1 MIEITN
7 KAAAE
12 LKSLISTEGESQPA
26 IRIYI
31 TGSSADA
38 QYGLALAD
46 DINDYDVTMENNGIK
61 IVMSPDVAAG
71 FSDGSIDF
79 VVDETGKNFIIQNA
93 ESGTCDNCE
102 ECDSCD
108 DRIIFKTVCMIQSRI
123 YIHPGFGRLT

>member
-7 KAAAE
+7 RAATE
-12 LKSLISTEGESQPA
+12 LKSLFDAEDIAQPA

-31 TGSSADA
+31 TGSSANI

-46 DINDYDVTMENNGIK
+46 DINDYDVITENNGIK

-79 VVDETGKNFIIQNA
+79 IADRKGKNFIIQNA
-93 ESGTCDNCE
+93 DSDTYDNWEEYNICDAE
-102 ECDSCD
+102 
-108 DRIIFKTVCMIQSRI
+108 
-123 YIHPGFGRLT
+123 

>member
-7 KAAAE
+7 RAAVE
-12 LKSLISTEGESQPA
+12 LKSLFDTEGIAEPA

-31 TGSSADA
+31 IGSSADA

-46 DINDYDVTMENNGIK
+46 DINEYDVIMENNGIK

-79 VVDETGKNFIIQNA
+79 VADRSGKNFIIQNA
-93 ESGTCDNCE
+93 DSGTCNNCE
-102 ECDSCD
+102 ECNICD
-108 DRIIFKTVCMIQSRI
+108 AE
-123 YIHPGFGRLT
+123 

>member
-1 MIEITN
+1 MIEITD

-12 LKSLISTEGESQPA
+12 LKTLLKNESQPA

-31 TGSSADA
+31 TGSNADA
-38 QYGLALAD
+38 QYGLAVAD

-61 IVMSPDVAAG
+61 IVMDKDVAAG

-79 VVDETGKNFIIQNA
+79 VADKTGKNFVIQNA

-102 ECDSCD
+102 ECDICD
-108 DRIIFKTVCMIQSRI
+108 IE
-123 YIHPGFGRLT
+123 

>member
-12 LKSLISTEGESQPA
+12 LKSLFETEEIEQPA

-38 QYGLALAD
+38 HYGLALAD
-46 DINDYDVTMENNGIK
+46 DINDFDVIMENNGIK
-61 IVMSPDVAAG
+61 IVMSPDVADA
-71 FSDGSIDF
+71 FPDGSIDF
-79 VVDETGKNFIIQNA
+79 VVDKTGKNFVIQNA

-102 ECDSCD
+102 ECNICD
-108 DRIIFKTVCMIQSRI
+108 AE
-123 YIHPGFGRLT
+123 

>member
-7 KAAAE
+7 RAVVE
-12 LKSLISTEGESQPA
+12 LKSLFDAEGITQPA

-31 TGSSADA
+31 TGSSADI

-46 DINDYDVTMENNGIK
+46 DMNDYDIITENKGIK

-79 VVDETGKNFIIQNA
+79 IADRAGKNFIIQNA
-93 ESGTCDNCE
+93 DSGTYDNWE
-102 ECDSCD
+102 ECNICNAD
-108 DRIIFKTVCMIQSRI
+108 
-123 YIHPGFGRLT
+123 

>member
-7 KAAAE
+7 RAAAE
-12 LKSLISTEGESQPA
+12 LKSLLSTEGISEPA

-46 DINDYDVTMENNGIK
+46 DINDNDVIMENNGIK
-61 IVMSPDVAAG
+61 IVMDKNVADG
-71 FSDGSIDF
+71 FANGSIDF
-79 VVDETGKNFIIQNA
+79 VVHRTRKNFIIQNA

-102 ECDSCD
+102 ECNICD
-108 DRIIFKTVCMIQSRI
+108 AE
-123 YIHPGFGRLT
+123 